1 MKKALLPL
9 IILLSSCSNEPSY
22 VDETQEII
30 NINMINNILELS
42 ECLSIKATPGEKF
55 GIVQASTI
63 KTSIRDK
70 ESIEKYTK
78 QSREDFDFLIQISEK
93 KCPSS
98 LNRTIMSIKNAKS
111 KKARIA
117 AEDVLQQIIVSSISG
132 EIITLKE
139 KKEIFENNYRSF

>member
-78 QSREDFDFLIQISEK
+78 QSRENFDFLIQISEK

-98 LNRTIMSIKNAKS
+98 LNRTIISIKNAKS

>member
-98 LNRTIMSIKNAKS
+98 LNRTIISIKNAKS

>member
-1 MKKALLPL
+1 
-9 IILLSSCSNEPSY
+9 
-22 VDETQEII
+22 
-30 NINMINNILELS
+30 MINNILELS

-78 QSREDFDFLIQISEK
+78 QSRENFDFLIQISEK

>member
-78 QSREDFDFLIQISEK
+78 QSRENFDFLIQISEK